1 MSVPRGA
8 LQIYKWSKCRKY
20 PTEVQAGLMWTDC
33 ELYGCDLE
41 GEGLG
46 MFLRLVG
53 GRYPFKGE
61 IKEYHGRISSIS
73 SEGYDF

>member
-1 MSVPRGA
+1 
-8 LQIYKWSKCRKY
+8 
-20 PTEVQAGLMWTDC
+20 MWTDC

-53 GRYPFKGE
+53 GRYPFKGKN
-61 IKEYHGRISSIS
+61 KEYRGRISIIS
-73 SEGYDF
+73 SEGYDFWIYEQGMNAFSINPARQI